1 MGPGNQYFGFEK
13 PLFIDGFFKKKE
25 RRKPQL
31 TCFECFHF
39 ELKIFKE
46 TVLKSCMHFWKKHTI
61 LTAQFKLDT
70 KAYSIKWHLKYT
82 ELVLLPPATLCS
94 QTVQYCSLTDVLN
107 QIKNAR

>member
-1 MGPGNQYFGFEK
+1 MSHARELCDLSLKFLFLGSNPKRSLFPRPKMGPGNQYFGFEK

-70 KAYSIKWHLKYT
+70 K
-82 ELVLLPPATLCS
+82 
-94 QTVQYCSLTDVLN
+94 SLFYQVAPK
-107 QIKNAR
+107 IY